1 MKLLSIETSG
11 KMCGV
16 CLSENEKIIDKLEL
30 NNGLTHSESLMPLVK
45 ELLEKNNLTI
55 PDLDSFVCDIGPG
68 SFTGIRIGV
77 ATIKAFVDTLPNA
90 KYTGVTSLEALAY
103 NSDKSGLI
111 CSIID
116 AKNNNCYYAL
126 YNLVNNHYEEIVLP
140 CAVCYFEMLENI
152 KQYSEKNI
160 TFVGD
165 GAIFY
170 RNEIKNIFANAFFLP
185 DDLNNLDTSKLA
197 LAGFNRISLD
207 NTLDLLPMYL
217 KKPQA
222 QRQFEEKNKK
232 D

>member
-11 KMCGV
+11 QMCGV
-16 CLSENEKIIDKLEL
+16 CLTENERIIDKLEL

-77 ATIKAFVDTLPNA
+77 ATVKAFIDTLPHA
-90 KYTGVTSLEALAY
+90 KYTGVTSLETLAY
-103 NSDKSGLI
+103 NSNKSGFI

-116 AKNNNCYYAL
+116 AKNNNCYYSL
-126 YNLVNNHYEEIVLP
+126 YNLVNNNYEEIITP
-140 CAVCYFEMLENI
+140 CAVCYNEMLENI
-152 KQYSEKNI
+152 KQYFDKNV

-170 RNEIKNIFANAFFLP
+170 KDEIKKTFKNANFLP
-185 DDLNNLDTSKLA
+185 DNLNNLDTSKLA
-197 LAGFNRISLD
+197 LAGFNRISSNNIL
-207 NTLDLLPMYL
+207 NLLPMYL

-222 QRQFEEKNKK
+222 QRQLEEKN
-232 D
+232 